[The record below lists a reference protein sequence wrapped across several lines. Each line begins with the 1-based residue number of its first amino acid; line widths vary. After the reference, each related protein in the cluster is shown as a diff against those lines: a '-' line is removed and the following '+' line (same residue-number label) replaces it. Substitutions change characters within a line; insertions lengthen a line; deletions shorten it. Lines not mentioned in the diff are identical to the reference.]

1 METNISDLI
10 LVIIILVI
18 ISIIIGIIGV
28 IGYRRHIDKSKS
40 NTIKPDQL
48 KLGNYEYSDEE
59 NFDEDLSLLSN
70 KYDYTYFGSGSRAD
84 VIPDVSNCID
94 NFNKTGLIDNIL
106 NKTLEPILYVRDI
119 KERLPYAPSC
129 SYYTTQHL
137 GQLKLLIG
145 EIHFCTIANKSKDDP
160 FTFVYAGSSPNHK
173 GFILNKMFPNMLAIL
188 IDPAEHLLYRP
199 NNENHYNGK
208 NNKVLYFCC
217 SNTNR
222 FNLKR
227 RIINI
232 FDGTK
237 IQKLDRDSI
246 EVKTISDKWRSS
258 TVIDDSYLDVI
269 KQITASI
276 YSYNNIIIEDFFKDD
291 TAEFCKKIPN
301 IIFASDIRTNSH
313 DILKLN
319 TFGKKDVTDLDICV
333 NSAMMLSWINIMNP
347 RLSML
352 KFRPPYYKYTER
364 AIFNN
369 YYNTGMYKY
378 YFDKVKHQVDFVS
391 DYRKRE
397 FRYIIGE
404 EIIQAYAGTTSG
416 ETRLIFGEVKFGLYD
431 HLKREDNLF
440 YYNQIRR
447 QYGFHNVHIDK
458 IAGIDNCG
466 DCALAQKIIENYNIK
481 YMLNTTTL
489 QSMIIL
495 LRRSLDN
502 GNHGRFYSINQLIYD
517 VYRKQGSVLL
527 SNYFKQYILGKMHP
541 KSIDLNVEK
550 RYKLKHIKL
559 GERILEIAKRY
570 IIDKRHGDVMGF
582 KFVLLRYLLS
592 VSTWSNR
599 IIMRNFSNYELVTLR
614 ALDEESANK
623 LLDEL
628 DVILHEIT
636 YADYSDKAD
645 IIIKHEESKIIMSYK
660 DYTITI
666 SDKWYYAKYL
676 LNSINLDA
684 YLNAIMYDSRISHD
698 GFISMPDIITEIIE
712 SCKYDNI
719 YEISLG
725 LHDQLFITPPT
736 NMNLLHFTHLASG
749 VHNLED
755 LNKSTILPK
764 TIIFGFYASNPLCFN
779 WIYDI
784 MPSDTILILY
794 TLDSSVTRPKNIG
807 YQIRIPYS
815 SVSIMKE
822 PVTSKYTLFT
832 SFHFQGP
839 PNLIYHIQDQHEKLI

>member
-1 METNISDLI
+1 MKSNDSVLI
-10 LVIIILVI
+10 WVIIILVI
-18 ISIIIGIIGV
+18 VAIV
-28 IGYRRHIDKSKS
+28 IGLLSVLSYSKHKRKY
-40 NTIKPDQL
+40 TATAETAED
-48 KLGNYEYSDEE
+48 EY
-59 NFDEDLSLLSN
+59 FTEDLTLLYN
-70 KYDYTYFGSGSRAD
+70 KYDNGYFGSGAKSD
-84 VIPDVSNCID
+84 IIPDVSKCID
-94 NFNKTGLIDNIL
+94 NFNKDELINNIL
-106 NKTLEPILYVRDI
+106 NKTLDPILYVRDI
-119 KERLPYAPSC
+119 KERLPYMPSC

-145 EIHFCTIANKSKDDP
+145 EIHFCTTANKSKDDQ

-188 IDPAEHLLYRP
+188 IDPAEHLLYKP
-199 NNENHYNGK
+199 NNGNHYNVP

-217 SNTNR
+217 ANTNR
-222 FNLKR
+222 FNLKH
-227 RIINI
+227 RIVNI

-246 EVKTISDKWRSS
+246 EVKTISDTWRSS
-258 TVIDDSYLDVI
+258 TVINNTYLDVI
-269 KQITASI
+269 KQILKGNI
-276 YSYNNIIIEDFFKDD
+276 VYNNIIIEDFFKDE
-291 TAEFCKKIPN
+291 TAEFCKQIPN

-313 DILKLN
+313 DILKLK
-319 TFGKKDVTDLDICV
+319 TFGKQDVTDLDICV
-333 NSAMMLSWINIMNP
+333 NSAMMLSWINIMKP

-364 AIFNN
+364 AIFNT

-431 HLKREDNLF
+431 HLKREDSLF

-447 QYGFHNVHIDK
+447 QYGFHNSFIDK

-466 DCALAQKIIENYNIK
+466 DCALAQKIIGNYNIK
-481 YMLNTTTL
+481 YMSNLITL

-517 VYRKQGSVLL
+517 IYRQQGDVLL
-527 SNYFKQYILGKMHP
+527 VTYYKQHILGKMHP
-541 KSIDLNVEK
+541 KSIDYNVEK
-550 RYKLKHIKL
+550 RYQSRLSKL
-559 GERILEIAKRY
+559 GERLLDMAKRY
-570 IIDKRHGDVMGF
+570 IIDKRHGDIIGF
-582 KFVLLRYLLS
+582 KFMIQRYLSS
-592 VSTWSNR
+592 VNTWSNR
-599 IIMRNFSNYELVTLR
+599 IIIRNYCNYELVTHR
-614 ALDEESANK
+614 ALEEDTATK

-636 YADYSDKAD
+636 YADYSNKAD
-645 IIIKHEESKIIMSYK
+645 IIIKQEESKIIISYK
-660 DYTITI
+660 DFSLTL
-666 SDKWYYAKYL
+666 SDKWYYTNDL
-676 LNSINLDA
+676 INA
-684 YLNAIMYDSRISHD
+684 ANKEVYLNAMMYDSRISHG

-725 LHDQLFITPPT
+725 LHDQLFITPPAH
-736 NMNLLHFTHLASG
+736 MILQHFTHLASE

-755 LNKSTILPK
+755 LNTSTILPK
-764 TIIFGFYASNPLCFN
+764 TIIIGYYNSNPLCFQ

-784 MPSDTILILY
+784 MPSDTILILI
-794 TLDSSVTRPKNIG
+794 TLESSVTRPKNIG
-807 YQIRIPYS
+807 YQIRVPYS
-815 SVSIMKE
+815 SVNLMKE

-839 PNLIYHIQDQHEKLI
+839 PKLIYHIQDQHEKLI

>member
-10 LVIIILVI
+10 LVIIVLVI
-18 ISIIIGIIGV
+18 IAILIAVIGV
-28 IGYRRHIDKSKS
+28 IGYRKNINKSKS
-40 NTIKPDQL
+40 KSI

-59 NFDEDLSLLSN
+59 NFDEDLTQISN
-70 KYDYTYFGSGSRAD
+70 EYDYPYFGSGAKAD
-84 VIPDVSNCID
+84 IIPDVSNCID
-94 NFNKTGLIDNIL
+94 KFNKNGLIDNIL
-106 NKTLEPILYVRDI
+106 NKTLEPLIYVRDI
-119 KERLPYAPSC
+119 KERLPYVPSC

-188 IDPAEHLLYRP
+188 IDPAEHLLYKP
-199 NNENHYNGK
+199 HNENHYNIP
-208 NNKVLYFCC
+208 NNSVLYFCC
-217 SNTNR
+217 ANTNR
-222 FNLKR
+222 FNLKH
-227 RIINI
+227 RIVNI
-232 FDGTK
+232 FDGDK
-237 IQKLDRDSI
+237 IQTLDRDSI

-258 TVIDDSYLDVI
+258 TVIDNSYLDII
-269 KQITASI
+269 KQITDGN

-319 TFGKKDVTDLDICV
+319 MGGKKDVTDLDICV

-397 FRYIIGE
+397 FRYILGD

-447 QYGFHNVHIDK
+447 QYGFHNTYIDR

-466 DCALAQKIIENYNIK
+466 DCALAQKIIENYNTK
-481 YMLNTTTL
+481 YTSNQATL
-489 QSMIIL
+489 LSMVGL

-502 GNHGRFYSINQLIYD
+502 GNHGRFYAINQLIYD
-517 VYRKQGSVLL
+517 IYRQQGHVLL
-527 SNYFKQYILGKMHP
+527 VNYYKNNILGHMHP
-541 KSIDLNVEK
+541 KSIDINVEK
-550 RYKLKHIKL
+550 RYKLKQMNL
-559 GERILEIAKRY
+559 NERILKIAKQY
-570 IIDKRHGDVMGF
+570 IIDKRNGDIVGF
-582 KFVLLRYLLS
+582 TFMLKRYLS
-592 VSTWSNR
+592 YIATWSNR
-599 IIMRNFSNYELVTLR
+599 HIIRNFCNYELTTHR
-614 ALDEESANK
+614 ALSTENASK

-628 DVILHEIT
+628 DIILHEIT
-636 YADYSDKAD
+636 YADYSNKTD
-645 IIIKHEESKIIMSYK
+645 IIVKHEENKIIMMYK
-660 DYTITI
+660 DYSVAI
-666 SDKWYYAKYL
+666 SDKWYYANDL
-676 LNSINLDA
+676 LSGINLDA
-684 YLNAIMYDSRISHD
+684 YLNAIMYDSKILHN
-698 GFISMPDIITEIIE
+698 GFISMPDIIIELIE
-712 SCKYDNI
+712 SCKYHNI

-725 LHDQLFITPPT
+725 LHDKLFITPPD
-736 NMNLLHFTHLASG
+736 NMNLQHFTHLDTGANKLE
-749 VHNLED
+749 NL
-755 LNKSTILPK
+755 NNIPPK
-764 TIIFGFYASNPLCFN
+764 TIIIGFYHTNPMMAQ
-779 WIYDI
+779 WIYDT
-784 MPSDTILILY
+784 MPSDTVLILI

-807 YQIRIPYS
+807 YQIRIPYKS
-815 SVSIMKE
+815 ENLMKE
-822 PVTSKYTLFT
+822 PVEAKYTLFT
-832 SFHFQGP
+832 AFHFQGP
-839 PNLIYHIQDQHEKLI
+839 PNLIYYIKDQYEKII